1 MKPFLLLC
9 LSLPLLSACD
19 PTYLKDPQ
27 TAQVVECYATGMY
40 PLQNELKCREDY
52 KKRGWQ
58 EIQGNELT
66 LEALDKIQFQEKSQ
80 ACLQHFNED
89 PLYQPLRG
97 KLDLGQI
104 ETGTVF
110 PPYSDQ
116 KPTTDEKGL
125 IVALIRERKGC
136 ITLTE
141 NLFLESGASDAQFRV
156 MTRSHQSDSRV
167 LETLSRGE
175 ITYGNAAKM
184 RGALSKLKED
194 TLKDMGLAVKATHPE
209 SRIFNQ
215 QLLNEFERQENAILA
230 PL

>member
-1 MKPFLLLC
+1 MKPLLLLC
-9 LSLPLLSACD
+9 LPLLFLSACD
-19 PTYLKDPQ
+19 HTYLKDPQ
-27 TAQVVECYATGMY
+27 TGQVVECYATGMY

-66 LEALDKIQFQEKSQ
+66 LEALDKIQYQEKSQ

-97 KLDLGQI
+97 KLELGEIQS
-104 ETGTVF
+104 ETLTT
-110 PPYSDQ
+110 PDSAQ

-136 ITLTE
+136 IVLTE
-141 NLFLESGASDAQFRV
+141 NLFLESGASDAQYRV
-156 MTRSHQSDSRV
+156 MTRSHQSDTRV

-175 ITYGNAAKM
+175 MTYGEAAKV
-184 RGALSKLKED
+184 RDALFKLKED
-194 TLKDMGLAVKATHPE
+194 TLKAMGLAVKASHPE
-209 SRIFNQ
+209 SRALHQ
-215 QLLNEFERQENAILA
+215 QLLSEFERQENAILA
-230 PL
+230 SL